1 MTALQTRPSQQA
13 LPITLG
19 ILQRLAADLTLIG
32 MDPIQVLASFS
43 ELFGQALEAIGF
55 EPAASRRILA
65 SAAARAF
72 ETPQTTLVCGAGADR
87 SSARCWV

>member
-1 MTALQTRPSQQA
+1 
-13 LPITLG
+13 
-19 ILQRLAADLTLIG
+19 

-55 EPAASRRILA
+55 EAAASRRILA

-72 ETPQTTLVCGAGADR
+72 
-87 SSARCWV
+87 